1 MLKGYESRHN
11 VDTENQPKT
20 NLRETQFPVRFEV
33 MTSTETMVSDTLRE
47 AIRSSGKT
55 CCRISR
61 EAGASE
67 SQLSRFMNHRGGL
80 SLSAFDQLCRYLELD
95 LTSRGP
101 K

>member
-1 MLKGYESRHN
+1 M
-11 VDTENQPKT
+11 DTENQPKT

-80 SLSAFDQLCRYLELD
+80 SLSAFDLLCRYLELD